1 MTATSRFRHA
11 ALRGLLDDGLLT
23 GQHEVTTVLRPER
36 VARPVAV
43 DDLPAMLVE
52 IEQACQVWG
61 GAGQPFLP
69 VRDGRLPEP
78 YTELLRTEQVDFVGG
93 LQAIEVALP
102 SRVKARQPWNH
113 PAILVGA
120 HEPRDRWRTVRVVE
134 LDSDDPWRPIYD
146 VVLGK
151 WPETP
156 DPGLSQFV
164 GLREDLRFEE
174 IAPIERVSTTGSL
187 EDLVERL
194 VDREFMTPRIVS
206 NIFMSYGLRP
216 DASFRGAGEEVL
228 PRPGMTRRAA
238 GPNLIVAM
246 TPGSVEDIALLWN
259 LRGAHGGGRTMP
271 IGVPADKI
279 SAEVLR
285 ELQRPG
291 RATMFGW
298 GGGTCHLVSAS
309 VPINDLKELAA
320 ESPTVQAVTYD
331 TVLTFGP
338 APGRLRSHV
347 STWRDGR
354 TRLDPMSE
362 TDHEIL
368 RKSRTTLRSP
378 KLILDVTVDDRPLPV
393 DGTMRGSEFLGRFQG
408 GAAQVAVS
416 ELRERETVEVFWPSS
431 WTCLAAVAQSRGL
444 DVRESEPGLAAATLI
459 RALGDIDMIRFLR
472 HRPLIA
478 LLHRMAE
485 RSGMAWWKK
494 RWADAH
500 RELLAA
506 GADPTTLDKTAV
518 VLGRDDPAVA
528 PAGEG
533 RAVTFQEFV
542 TALRSEPA
550 ARHWVAW
557 AERGHLLVRG
567 ADITCPDCKTGSWLP
582 MAALPP
588 PVPCLGCGRQI
599 DQPYGPRELKFTYRL
614 GEPLRRV
621 LETDSLGHVLTLYW
635 FVQLF
640 DRAGLV
646 GAHPGVTFTDPTD
659 SGTTIGEAD
668 VLLLFADG
676 DLVPVEVKRRL
687 AGVDDRTARLMDT
700 LADAL
705 DAPWDALAVTEP
717 AREIP
722 SLTDA
727 ERMLPDRPRVILTD
741 DQLHEEH
748 VRWTMG
754 RNPFCWE
761 PRTTE
766 QDTERETAFVK
777 WLATNDPDVP
787 WDHLQDALL
796 DSGSKRRSGPVDLP
810 QGPSGAAVSGLNGA
824 RQPKPPP
831 ATPPVRNPCP

>member
-11 ALRGLLDDGLLT
+11 ALRGLLDDGLVS

-36 VARPVAV
+36 VARPVAA
-43 DDLPAMLVE
+43 DDLPAVLVE

-78 YTELLRTEQVDFVGG
+78 YTALLRTEQVDFVGG
-93 LQAIEVALP
+93 LQDIEVALP
-102 SRVKARQPWNH
+102 SRVKARRPWFH

-120 HEPRDRWRTVRVVE
+120 YEPLDRWQTVRVVE

-146 VVLGK
+146 AVLGK

-156 DPGLSQFV
+156 DRDLSQFA

-174 IAPIERVSTTGSL
+174 IAPVERVSTTGSL

-194 VDREFMTPRIVS
+194 VDRKFLTPRTVS
-206 NIFMSYGLRP
+206 NIFMSHGLRP
-216 DASFRGAGEEVL
+216 DTSFMGASEEIL
-228 PRPGMTRRAA
+228 PHPRTTRRAA

-246 TPGSVEDIALLWN
+246 APGSVEDIALLWN
-259 LRGAHGGGRTMP
+259 LRGAHGVGRAMP

-285 ELQRPG
+285 ELQQPG

-298 GGGTCHLVSAS
+298 GGGKCHLVSAS

-338 APGRLRSHV
+338 APGRSRSHV
-347 STWRDGR
+347 SAWRDGR

-362 TDHEIL
+362 ADHEIL
-368 RKSRTTLRSP
+368 RESRTAMRPLQ
-378 KLILDVTVDDRPLPV
+378 LVLDVTVHDRPLPA
-393 DGTMRGSEFLGRFQG
+393 DGTMRGSEFLGRFQA
-408 GAAQVAVS
+408 GAAQIAVS
-416 ELRERETVEVFWPSS
+416 ELREQQTVEVFWPSS
-431 WTCLAAVAQSRGL
+431 WTCLAAVAQTRGL
-444 DVRESEPGLAAATLI
+444 DVHESEPGLAAATLI
-459 RALGDIDMIRFLR
+459 RALGSVDMIRFLR

-478 LLHRMAE
+478 LLYRMAE

-506 GADPTTLDKTAV
+506 GADPTTLDQAAV
-518 VLGRDDPAVA
+518 VLGRDDPVVA

-550 ARHWVAW
+550 ACHWVAW
-557 AERGHLLVRG
+557 AERRHLLVRG

-582 MAALPP
+582 MAGLPP
-588 PVPCLGCGRQI
+588 PVPCPGCGRQI

-621 LETDSLGHVLTLYW
+621 LETDSFGHVLTLYW

-646 GAHPGVTFTDPTD
+646 GAHPGVTFTDPAD
-659 SGTTIGEAD
+659 SGKTIGEAD

-676 DLVPVEVKRRL
+676 SLVPVEVKRRV
-687 AGVDDRTARLMDT
+687 AGVDDRTTRLMDT

-705 DAPWDALAVTEP
+705 DAPWDALTVTEP

-727 ERMLPDRPRVILTD
+727 GRTLTDRPRVILTD
-741 DQLHEEH
+741 DQLYEEH
-748 VRWTMG
+748 VRWAIG
-754 RNPFCWE
+754 RNPFGWE

-766 QDTERETAFVK
+766 QDTERETAFVT
-777 WLATNDPDVP
+777 WLATSDPDVP
-787 WDHLQDALL
+787 WDHVRDALL
-796 DSGSKRRSGPVDLP
+796 GP
-810 QGPSGAAVSGLNGA
+810 GFGAE
-824 RQPKPPP
+824 
-831 ATPPVRNPCP
+831 T